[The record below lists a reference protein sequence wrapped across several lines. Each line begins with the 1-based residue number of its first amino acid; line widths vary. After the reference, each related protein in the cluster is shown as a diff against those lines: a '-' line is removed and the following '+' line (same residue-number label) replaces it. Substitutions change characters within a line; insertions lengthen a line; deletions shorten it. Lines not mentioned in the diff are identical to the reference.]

1 MSASSLI
8 EWSQNALSGT
18 TGLLALFAIFIA
30 VGVAETLRPARRASD
45 LTARRWLGNL
55 SLYALAFVVPLLPA
69 VAGVT
74 SGVLAIVPRYGLLD
88 QLELSPGL
96 RLIVGLLLL
105 DLVSYTTH
113 RISHR
118 IGLLWRLHA
127 VHHSDPDVDVTT
139 MLRHHPVEL
148 FVIGLMSGSVI
159 VTAGFSP
166 VELAVF
172 SWLAIAVQLVAHGNL
187 AVPPHLEVVLR
198 HIVVT
203 PDFHRLH
210 HSRLRHETDANYGT
224 IFPFWDMLLGTARY
238 RSPQARES
246 LEFGLD
252 AFRSAKSQQP
262 HWMLAQPVLTQAG

>member
-1 MSASSLI
+1 MSTSSFA

-30 VGVAETLRPARRASD
+30 VGVAETLGPAPRASD
-45 LTARRWLGNL
+45 LTAWRWLGNL
-55 SLYALAFVVPLLPA
+55 SLYALAFFVPLLPA

-74 SGVLAIVPRYGLLD
+74 SAALAIVPCYGLLD
-88 QLELSPGL
+88 RLELPPWL
-96 RLIVGLLLL
+96 HLVLGLLLL

-118 IGLLWRLHA
+118 VDLLWRLHA

-139 MLRHHPVEL
+139 TLRHHPVEL
-148 FVIGLMSGSVI
+148 FVLGLMSGSVI
-159 VTAGFSP
+159 AAVGFSP

-187 AVPPHLEVVLR
+187 AIPPRLEAGLR
-198 HIVVT
+198 WVVVT

-210 HSRLRHETDANYGT
+210 HSRLRPETDANYGT
-224 IFPFWDMLLGTARY
+224 VFPLWDMLLGTARY
-238 RSPQARES
+238 RSPQERNS

-262 HWMLAQPVLTQAG
+262 HWMLAQPVLAQAG